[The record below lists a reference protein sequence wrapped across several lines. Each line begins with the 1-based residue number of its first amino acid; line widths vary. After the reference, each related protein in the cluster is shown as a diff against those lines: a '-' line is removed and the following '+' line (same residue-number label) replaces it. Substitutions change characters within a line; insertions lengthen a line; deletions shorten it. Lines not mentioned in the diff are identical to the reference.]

1 MTTMI
6 QRLGLLVSLIVLTAC
21 TKDGVQSTPDGVVK
35 KVFEVATS
43 KNYEELRA
51 LCAPE
56 ADQGIRKI
64 CDLSE
69 AEAEDQKRFSEVI
82 SRGSLA
88 QTQINGNKATI
99 SLKDENGKADGKVF
113 LVKKKGQW
121 YMVSGE

>member
-1 MTTMI
+1 MM
-6 QRLGLLVSLIVLTAC
+6 QRLGLLVSLFILTAC
-21 TKDGVQSTPDGVVK
+21 AEDGVQSTPEGVVQ

-56 ADQGIRKI
+56 ADQGIQKI

-69 AEAEDQKRFSEVI
+69 AETEDQERFSEVI
-82 SRGSLA
+82 SRGGLA
-88 QTQINGNKATI
+88 QTQINGDKATI
-99 SLKDENGKADGKVF
+99 SLKDGNGKADGKVF

>member
-1 MTTMI
+1 
-6 QRLGLLVSLIVLTAC
+6 LLVSLFILTAC
-21 TKDGVQSTPDGVVK
+21 AEDGVQSTPEGVVQ

-56 ADQGIRKI
+56 ADQGIQKI

-69 AEAEDQKRFSEVI
+69 AETEDQERFSEVI
-82 SRGSLA
+82 SRGGLA
-88 QTQINGNKATI
+88 QTQINGDKATI
-99 SLKDENGKADGKVF
+99 SLKDGNGKADGKVF